1 MFGLVQLE
9 AMACRKPVISTN
21 LPTGVPWV
29 NQHGETGYTVAPGN
43 SKELAESIQLLL
55 SSRERREDM
64 GEAARLRVEQH
75 FTSIK
80 MAEAMLQV
88 YQQTLSESYRTVG
101 TVDEPEPQI
110 DQAY

>member
-29 NQHGETGYTVAPGN
+29 NQHGQTGYTVSPGN
-43 SKELAESIQLLL
+43 SEELAQSIQLLL
-55 SSRERREDM
+55 SNRELREDM
-64 GEAARLRVEQH
+64 GEAGRVRVEQH
-75 FTSIK
+75 FTSAK

-88 YQQTLSESYRTVG
+88 YGETLSASYRAVE
-101 TVDEPEPQI
+101 TVDDFETQVREV
-110 DQAY
+110 Y